1 VARGRAQR
9 AAART
14 MAAPKKVTVAKAAD
28 DLIAGMEDGSIRNR
42 RGEPYKPSAIRSYR
56 RAIELRVKPELGR
69 YRLSDLRRANVQDL
83 IESMLRQG
91 QSVSTIKN
99 TLDPLRVI
107 YRRAIQREEVV
118 VDPTSHLE
126 IPTDRRRRDRVASP
140 EEAVKLLAALPES
153 ERALWATALYLGL
166 RRGELRALRW
176 RDVDLDQNLIRV
188 ERALDDGERDQ
199 PGEIVSTKSLAG
211 ERDVPIPPALHR
223 ELVAHKLATG
233 RGGDDLVFGRSATAP
248 FIPSTVRRR
257 ARAAWQDAGLEP
269 IALHECR
276 HTAATVMRAAGLDSK
291 IISAMIG
298 HSSVVITQD
307 RYMHV
312 DRNHL
317 AAAVAQ
323 LDSYLAQTG

>member
-1 VARGRAQR
+1 MVA
-9 AAART
+9 
-14 MAAPKKVTVAKAAD
+14 PPKVTVGKAAD
-28 DLIAGMEDGSIRNR
+28 VLVAGMEDGSIRNR

-56 RAIELRVKPELGR
+56 RAIELRVKPELGHV
-69 YRLSDLRRANVQDL
+69 RLGDLRRADVQDF
-83 IESMLRQG
+83 IESMLHQG

-107 YRRAIQREEVV
+107 YRRAIQREEVM
-118 VDPTSHLE
+118 VDPTSHLA
-126 IPTDRRRRDRVASP
+126 IPADRGRRDRVATRN
-140 EEAVKLLAALPES
+140 EAARLLDALPQA

-176 RDVDLDQNLIRV
+176 SDVDLDGNMIRV
-188 ERALDDGERDQ
+188 ERALDDGERRH
-199 PGEIVSTKSLAG
+199 PGEFVSTKSLSG
-211 ERDVPIPPALHR
+211 ERDVPILPILRH

-233 RGGDDLVFGRSATAP
+233 RDGVQLVFGRTATLP

-257 ARAAWQDAGLEP
+257 ALAAWEAADLEP

-291 IISAMIG
+291 IISAIIG

-307 RYMHV
+307 RYTHV
-312 DRNHL
+312 DRSHL
-317 AAAVAQ
+317 ADAAAQ